1 MADKWYYE
9 TDYNFGHD
17 NVTSIINSHR
27 SWFDFEVSRTVK
39 DYIRVVIRSEK
50 TEYDRINVTK
60 YMERV
65 RSIRP
70 KKVTIDEARLVI
82 LGGEFEK
89 VGGSDEDVGG
99 GNQKVGSAHK

>member
-1 MADKWYYE
+1 MAGSYTEW
-9 TDYNFGHD
+9 DYNYGHQ
-17 NVTSIINSHR
+17 NVSTLINQHHI
-27 SWFDFEVSRTVK
+27 WFDQDVSGEIK

-50 TEYDRINVTK
+50 TEYDKVNVTK